1 MEPHLHSEW
10 LVIAKRKTLLN
21 LAFFCIFVPAAPR
34 GSRLSSLPFPS
45 TPPSL
50 VYLVSSPASKMEF
63 KWPPTPS
70 LNWVGAKPAGADPG
84 IRAGKYIS

>member
-1 MEPHLHSEW
+1 MKKNGATFTFRMAGDCQKKDTP
-10 LVIAKRKTLLN
+10 K
-21 LAFFCIFVPAAPR
+21 FIFVPAAPR